1 MAAKDKAAKAAA
13 AAQTAKENPYL
24 QRIIQDDEL
33 RDNMVVAFEAAKNAY
48 GRLNNGK
55 SPTKALV
62 DDKKLHADLKRSAD
76 ALRDAS
82 AALRQ
87 APQSATPLKAKKRKG
102 GIGRL
107 LVVAIVGAVVA
118 IAASEGLRN
127 KVLDAL
133 FGAEE
138 EFDYTSNTT
147 PAAPPAEASAAT

>member
-1 MAAKDKAAKAAA
+1 MAAKDRAAKAAA
-13 AAQTAKENPYL
+13 AAQAAKENPYL
-24 QRIIQDDEL
+24 QRIIQDEEL
-33 RDNMVVAFEAAKNAY
+33 RDNMVVAIEAARKAY

-55 SPTKALV
+55 APTKALIE
-62 DDKKLHADLKRSAD
+62 DKKLHADLKRSAE

-82 AALRQ
+82 SALRE
-87 APQSATPLKAKKRKG
+87 APKRATPKKRKG

-107 LVVAIVGAVVA
+107 LLVAIVGGAVA
-118 IAASEGLRN
+118 IAVSEGLRN

-147 PAAPPAEASAAT
+147 PADPPPAT

>member
-13 AAQTAKENPYL
+13 AAQAAKENPYL
-24 QRIIQDDEL
+24 QRVIQDDEL
-33 RDNMVVAFEAAKNAY
+33 RDNMVVAFEAARNAFE
-48 GRLNNGK
+48 RLNHGK
-55 SPTKALV
+55 SPTKNLIE
-62 DDKKLHADLKRSAD
+62 DKKLHANLKKSAD

-82 AALRQ
+82 AALRE
-87 APQSATPLKAKKRKG
+87 APKHSTPKKKRKG
-102 GIGRL
+102 GLGQL
-107 LVVAIVGAVVA
+107 LLVAIVGGAIA

-147 PAAPPAEASAAT
+147 PATPTEAAAAS

>member
-13 AAQTAKENPYL
+13 AAQAAKENPYL
-24 QRIIQDDEL
+24 QRVIQDDEL
-33 RDNMVVAFEAAKNAY
+33 RDNMVVAFEAARNAY
-48 GRLNNGK
+48 SRLNHGK
-55 SPTKALV
+55 SPTKNLIE
-62 DDKKLHADLKRSAD
+62 DKKLHANLKKSAD

-82 AALRQ
+82 AALRE
-87 APQSATPLKAKKRKG
+87 APKHSTPKKKRKG
-102 GIGRL
+102 GFGKL
-107 LVVAIVGAVVA
+107 LLVAIVGGAIA

-147 PAAPPAEASAAT
+147 PATPTEAAAAT

>member
-24 QRIIQDDEL
+24 QRVIQDEEL

-48 GRLNNGK
+48 TRLNKGK
-55 SPTKALV
+55 APAKNLV
-62 DDKKLHADLKRSAD
+62 EDKKLHREVKRSAD
-76 ALRDAS
+76 ALRDAT
-82 AALRQ
+82 AALRD
-87 APQSATPLKAKKRKG
+87 APKHSTPKKKRKG
-102 GIGRL
+102 GFGKL
-107 LVVAIVGAVVA
+107 LLVAIVGGAVA
-118 IAASEGLRN
+118 IAASEGIRN

-147 PAAPPAEASAAT
+147 PAPPAEAPAPTT

>member
-87 APQSATPLKAKKRKG
+87 APKSPTPLKTKKRKG

-107 LVVAIVGAVVA
+107 LVVAIVGGIVA

>member
-13 AAQTAKENPYL
+13 AAQAAKENPYL
-24 QRIIQDDEL
+24 QRVIQDDEL
-33 RDNMVVAFEAAKNAY
+33 RDNMVVAFEAARNAY
-48 GRLNNGK
+48 SRLNHGK
-55 SPTKALV
+55 SPTKNLIE
-62 DDKKLHADLKRSAD
+62 DKKLHANLKKSAD

-82 AALRQ
+82 AALRE
-87 APQSATPLKAKKRKG
+87 APKHPTPKKKRKG
-102 GIGRL
+102 GFGKL
-107 LVVAIVGAVVA
+107 LLVAIVGGAIA

-147 PAAPPAEASAAT
+147 PATPTEAAAAS